1 MSGWRM
7 IFSRTIHPF
16 ALLVTALVLVGCPG
30 LEDNGSESGVRV
42 RFAEVHVEDK
52 PTVLG
57 KVSGVT
63 VLPVATSKVQDSANS
78 LSASAVAIELGGYAH
93 SALER
98 HDITDSS
105 GQVLSMYRMF
115 LVVDQVE
122 LVQCVSIAHLPA
134 RLLSIFIPT
143 ASAHTGHGAEPVGG
157 RSLGEANVINLVT
170 RDEYYLALGDLAVA
184 PGRYCSA
191 RVALGFAQDNAH
203 GKVEAAVASTDNPVT
218 SPEVPDL
225 KGKMFA
231 LRADYCSTIDAGV
244 CAGRTRVDIDDVGLT
259 LPTIQTLEF
268 ATPLELSESKRTA
281 FVAIG
286 IAYGA
291 WAHDVNVSLLVS
303 DINER
308 QKFLNNIASSLH
320 VYSKGLGGLPSNTS
334 FE

>member
-1 MSGWRM
+1 M

-93 SALER
+93 SSLER
-98 HDITDSS
+98 HDVTDNS
-105 GQVLSMYRMF
+105 GHVLSMYRMF

-122 LVQCVSIAHLPA
+122 LVQCVSIAQLPA
-134 RLLSIFIPT
+134 RLLTRLSSIFIPT
-143 ASAHTGHGAEPVGG
+143 ASAHAGHGAEPVGG
-157 RSLGEANVINLVT
+157 RSLGEANVINVVT

-191 RVALGFAQDNAH
+191 RVALGIAQDDAY

-231 LRADYCSTIDAGV
+231 LRADYCSTMDAGV

-259 LPTIQTLEF
+259 LPAIQTLEF
-268 ATPLELSESKRTA
+268 ATPLELSDSKRTA

-308 QKFLNNIASSLH
+308 QKFLNNMASSLH
-320 VYSKGLGGLPSNTS
+320 VYAKGLGDLSSNVS